1 MAAKKAPA
9 KTAAT
14 KGSIAVWA
22 PAFCN
27 VCSKTIAD
35 GKQALRIKHLDYS
48 NGKTTS
54 YSWEH
59 RGCWK

>member
-14 KGSIAVWA
+14 KGSGGRWA

-27 VCSKTIAD
+27 VCSKTIAES
-35 GKQALRIKHLDYS
+35 KQALRIKHLDYS

-54 YSWEH
+54 YSWAH

>member
-14 KGSIAVWA
+14 KGSVAVWA

-54 YSWEH
+54 
-59 RGCWK
+59 

>member
-14 KGSIAVWA
+14 KGSNASWTTA
-22 PAFCN
+22 PCFI
-27 VCSKTIAD
+27 CSGMIAD
-35 GKQALRIKHLDYS
+35 GKQALRVQRLDYAVDR
-48 NGKTTS
+48 KW
-54 YSWEH
+54 YSWAH

>member
-1 MAAKKAPA
+1 MAVKKPAA

-14 KGSIAVWA
+14 KGSVGVWA
-22 PAFCN
+22 PALCN
-27 VCSKTIAD
+27 VCSKMIAE

-54 YSWEH
+54 YSWAH